1 MSVFIVTLLSRVF
14 KKMIALGI
22 DHKLIHMLDNFTISL
37 ESSRGFDVPLGIF
50 LCKDIQEGYRV
61 LKPLLIFLMF
71 SPFCFQAQGLN
82 KYISQKTAIL
92 WALGAIFF
100 TISFSLFPM
109 DYFYHISKKSKNP
122 KFYSN
127 YPKKLDRVTL
137 REHLTQITVL
147 NVFI

>member
-22 DHKLIHMLDNFTISL
+22 DNKFIHMLDNFTISL

-92 WALGAIFF
+92 WALGAIYLQFLF
-100 TISFSLFPM
+100 HCFLWIISII
-109 DYFYHISKKSKNP
+109 YSKKSKIP
-122 KFYSN
+122 KLYSN
-127 YPKKLDRVTL
+127 YPKKQVGSPYITFLASSSA
-137 REHLTQITVL
+137 TQD
-147 NVFI
+147 